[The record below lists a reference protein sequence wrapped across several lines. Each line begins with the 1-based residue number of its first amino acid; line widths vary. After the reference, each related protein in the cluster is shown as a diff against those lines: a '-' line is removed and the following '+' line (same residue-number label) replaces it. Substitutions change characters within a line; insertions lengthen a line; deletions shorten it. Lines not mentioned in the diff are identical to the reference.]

1 MERMTLAEI
10 IKAVDGS
17 YGFPA
22 DVEVNSIS
30 SDTRTIKEGSVFVAL
45 KGEHFDGHDYAKA
58 AMEKGAAAVISE
70 RAIDGARCIIVDSTG
85 KALLDLAGYYRRKF
99 NIPLI
104 GITGSVGKT
113 TTKDM
118 IANVVSEQ
126 YNTLKTQGNKN
137 NEIGLPTTLFGLEK
151 THTAAVIEMGMS
163 HLGEI
168 SRLSMCCQP
177 TMAVITN
184 IGYSHIENL
193 GSRENILKAKLEIL
207 DGTDYSAPLILCK
220 DDKMLCSAEIHGGRR
235 VIYYSVNRRDCD
247 VYATDI
253 NNNSDSVSFVIHY
266 SEGEVNAVIN
276 CMGVHNVKNAL
287 AAFCVGRELNI
298 PPEKI
303 IAGIAKYK
311 PEGLRQ
317 NIKISE
323 GKTFI
328 VDCYNASPDSM
339 QAAVSVLDDVVVKN
353 GGKRY
358 CVLADMLE
366 LGEMSKKLHKI
377 VGGFVAA
384 SKCDELLCFGE
395 NSVYYIDG
403 AVKKGF
409 DRQKCHHFDSREEMA
424 EYLKANLKE
433 NDAVLFKGSR
443 GMKLEE
449 VVKCFGAELCS

>member
-1 MERMTLAEI
+1 MEKMSLAEI

-22 DVEVNSIS
+22 DIEVNDIS
-30 SDTRTIKEGSVFVAL
+30 SDTRTIQKGSVFVAL
-45 KGEHFDGHDYAKA
+45 KGENFDGHDYGKT
-58 AMEKGAAAVISE
+58 AMEKGAVAVISE
-70 RAIDGARCIIVDSTG
+70 RAIDGARCIIVDSTA
-85 KALLDLAGYYRRKF
+85 KALLDLAAYYRSKF
-99 NIPLI
+99 DIPII

-118 IANVVSEQ
+118 IANVVSEK

-137 NEIGLPTTLFGLEK
+137 NEIGLPMTLFGLEK
-151 THTAAVIEMGMS
+151 KHTAAVIEMGMS
-163 HLGEI
+163 NLGEI

-184 IGYSHIENL
+184 IGFSHIQNL
-193 GSRENILKAKLEIL
+193 GSQENILKAKLEIL
-207 DGTDYSAPLILCK
+207 DGTDYSAPLIMCR
-220 DDKMLCSAEIHGGRR
+220 DDKMLRSAEIHGGRK
-235 VIYYSVNRRDCD
+235 VVYYSVKSKDCD
-247 VYATDI
+247 VYAADI
-253 NNNSDSVSFVIHY
+253 QNNGSSVNFVIHY
-266 SEGEVNAVIN
+266 PEGKVNAVIN

-287 AAFCVGRELNI
+287 AAFCVGRELKI
-298 PPEKI
+298 PTEKI
-303 IAGIAKYK
+303 IDGIAKYK

-317 NIKISE
+317 NVKISN
-323 GKTFI
+323 GRTFI

-339 QAAVSVLDDVVVKN
+339 QAAVAMLDDIDVKDN
-353 GGKRY
+353 GKRY

-366 LGEMSKKLHKI
+366 LGEMSKKLHKV
-377 VGGFVAA
+377 VGEFVAD

-395 NSVYYIDG
+395 YSAYYIDG

-409 DRQKCHHFDSREEMA
+409 DRAKCRRFDSREEMA
-424 EYLKANLKE
+424 EYLKNNLKE

-449 VVKCFGAELCS
+449 VINALE